1 MKKITF
7 DEEELYAIAVFHIET
22 REKAI
27 ADMEKVLG
35 LMDDDPEMKALIVSV
50 KEKLKRI
57 SDKDFKELDVERYI
71 EELEEEDEEEEPAEE
86 DGAGINDSFGGTVA
100 ENSYGEEDAT

>member
-1 MKKITF
+1 MRKITF

-27 ADMEKVLG
+27 AGMEKVLG

-86 DGAGINDSFGGTVA
+86 DGAGSNNSGGGAVA
-100 ENSYGEEDAT
+100 GNSGGEENAT

>member
-7 DEEELYAIAVFHIET
+7 DEEELYAIAVFHIES

-27 ADMEKVLG
+27 AGMEKVLG

-57 SDKDFKELDVERYI
+57 SDKDFKELDVEHYI
-71 EELEEEDEEEEPAEE
+71 EELEEEDDEEESEE
-86 DGAGINDSFGGTVA
+86 DGAGSTDSSVVA
-100 ENSYGEEDAT
+100 VVEIYDGEEDAT

>member
-7 DEEELYAIAVFHIET
+7 DEEELYAIAVFNMES

-27 ADMEKVLG
+27 TGMEKVLD
-35 LMDDDPEMKALIVSV
+35 LMDDDLEMKALIVSV

-57 SDKDFKELDVERYI
+57 TDKDYKELDVEHYI
-71 EELEEEDEEEEPAEE
+71 EELEEEDDEEESEE
-86 DGAGINDSFGGTVA
+86 DGIGSTDSSVVA
-100 ENSYGEEDAT
+100 VVETSDGEEDTT

>member
-27 ADMEKVLG
+27 AGMEKVLG

-71 EELEEEDEEEEPAEE
+71 EELEEEDEEEESAEE
-86 DGAGINDSFGGTVA
+86 DGAGGNDSSDNAGI
-100 ENSYGEEDAT
+100 EILNGEEDAT

>member
-7 DEEELYAIAVFHIET
+7 DEEELYAIAVFNMET

-27 ADMEKVLG
+27 TGMEKVLD
-35 LMDDDPEMKALIVSV
+35 LMDDDPEMKALLVSV

-57 SDKDFKELDVERYI
+57 TDKDYKELDVERYI
-71 EELEEEDEEEEPAEE
+71 EELEEEDDEKESEE
-86 DGAGINDSFGGTVA
+86 DGNASIDSGNGTVA
-100 ENSYGEEDAT
+100 ESSNGEEDAT

>member
-7 DEEELYAIAVFHIET
+7 DEEELYAIAVFNMET

-27 ADMEKVLG
+27 TGMEKVLN
-35 LMDDDPEMKALIVSV
+35 LMDDDPEMKALLVSV

-57 SDKDFKELDVERYI
+57 TDKDYKELDVERYI
-71 EELEEEDEEEEPAEE
+71 EELEEEDDEKESEE
-86 DGAGINDSFGGTVA
+86 DGNASIDSGNGTVA
-100 ENSYGEEDAT
+100 ESSNGEEDAT

>member
-7 DEEELYAIAVFHIET
+7 DEEELYAIAVFNMET

-27 ADMEKVLG
+27 TGMEKVLD
-35 LMDDDPEMKALIVSV
+35 LMDDDPEIKALLVSV

-57 SDKDFKELDVERYI
+57 TDKDYKELDVERYI
-71 EELEEEDEEEEPAEE
+71 EELEEEDDEESEE
-86 DGAGINDSFGGTVA
+86 DGTGSTDSSVVA
-100 ENSYGEEDAT
+100 VVKTSDGEEDAT

>member
-7 DEEELYAIAVFHIET
+7 DEEELYAIAVFNMET

-27 ADMEKVLG
+27 TGMEKVLD

-57 SDKDFKELDVERYI
+57 TDKDYKELDVERYI
-71 EELEEEDEEEEPAEE
+71 EELEEEDDEEESEE
-86 DGAGINDSFGGTVA
+86 DGTGSNDYGDGAVVESS
-100 ENSYGEEDAT
+100 NGEEGAT

>member
-7 DEEELYAIAVFHIET
+7 DEEELYAIAVFNMES

-27 ADMEKVLG
+27 TGMEKVLD
-35 LMDDDPEMKALIVSV
+35 LMDGDPEMKALLVSV

-57 SDKDFKELDVERYI
+57 TDKDYKELDVERYI
-71 EELEEEDEEEEPAEE
+71 EELEEEDDEEESEE
-86 DGAGINDSFGGTVA
+86 DGAGSTDSSVVA
-100 ENSYGEEDAT
+100 VVETSDGEVDAT

>member
-7 DEEELYAIAVFHIET
+7 DEEELYAIAVFNMET

-27 ADMEKVLG
+27 TGMEKVLD
-35 LMDDDPEMKALIVSV
+35 LMDDDPEMKALLVSV

-57 SDKDFKELDVERYI
+57 TDKDYKELDVERYI
-71 EELEEEDEEEEPAEE
+71 EELEEEDDEEESEE
-86 DGAGINDSFGGTVA
+86 DGTGSTDSSVVA
-100 ENSYGEEDAT
+100 VVKTSDGEEDAT

>member
-7 DEEELYAIAVFHIET
+7 DEEELYAIAVFNMET

-27 ADMEKVLG
+27 TGMEKVLD

-57 SDKDFKELDVERYI
+57 TDKDYKELDVEHYI
-71 EELEEEDEEEEPAEE
+71 EELEEEDDEEESEE
-86 DGAGINDSFGGTVA
+86 DGTGSTEASVVA
-100 ENSYGEEDAT
+100 VVEISDGEVDAT

>member
-27 ADMEKVLG
+27 AGMEKVLS

-86 DGAGINDSFGGTVA
+86 DGTESNDSGGGAVA
-100 ENSYGEEDAT
+100 GNSDGEEDAT

>member
-27 ADMEKVLG
+27 AGMEKVLG
-35 LMDDDPEMKALIVSV
+35 LMDDDPEMKALIVAHGGKNSGSV
-50 KEKLKRI
+50 SGKTSFLLAGEKAGPEKLKKAESLGVKVIDETEFRRMI
-57 SDKDFKELDVERYI
+57 GVTKEETQETTL
-71 EELEEEDEEEEPAEE
+71 
-86 DGAGINDSFGGTVA
+86 F
-100 ENSYGEEDAT
+100 

>member
-7 DEEELYAIAVFHIET
+7 DEEELYAIAVFNMGT

-27 ADMEKVLG
+27 TGMEKVLD
-35 LMDDDPEMKALIVSV
+35 LMDDDLEMKALIVSV

-57 SDKDFKELDVERYI
+57 TDKDYKELDVEHYI
-71 EELEEEDEEEEPAEE
+71 EELEEEDDEEESEE
-86 DGAGINDSFGGTVA
+86 DGAGSTDSSVVA
-100 ENSYGEEDAT
+100 VVEISDGEEDAT

>member
-7 DEEELYAIAVFHIET
+7 DEEELYAIAVFNMET

-27 ADMEKVLG
+27 TGMEKVLD
-35 LMDDDPEMKALIVSV
+35 LMDDDPEMKALLVSV

-57 SDKDFKELDVERYI
+57 TDKDYKELDVERYI
-71 EELEEEDEEEEPAEE
+71 EELEEEDDEEESEE
-86 DGAGINDSFGGTVA
+86 DGIGSTDSSVVA
-100 ENSYGEEDAT
+100 VVETSDGEVEAT

>member
-7 DEEELYAIAVFHIET
+7 DEEELYAIAVFNMET

-27 ADMEKVLG
+27 TGMEKVLD

-57 SDKDFKELDVERYI
+57 TDKDYKELDVERYI
-71 EELEEEDEEEEPAEE
+71 EELEEEDDEDESEE
-86 DGAGINDSFGGTVA
+86 DGTGSTDSSVVA
-100 ENSYGEEDAT
+100 VVETSDGEVDAT

>member
-7 DEEELYAIAVFHIET
+7 DEEELYAIAVFNMET

-27 ADMEKVLG
+27 TGMEKVLD
-35 LMDDDPEMKALIVSV
+35 LMDDDPEMKALLVSV

-57 SDKDFKELDVERYI
+57 TDKDYKELDVEHYI
-71 EELEEEDEEEEPAEE
+71 EELEEEDDEEESEE
-86 DGAGINDSFGGTVA
+86 DGAGSTDSSVVA
-100 ENSYGEEDAT
+100 VVEISDGEEDAT

>member
-7 DEEELYAIAVFHIET
+7 DEEELYAIAVFNMET

-27 ADMEKVLG
+27 TGMEKVLD

-57 SDKDFKELDVERYI
+57 TDKDYKELDVERYI
-71 EELEEEDEEEEPAEE
+71 EELEEEDDEEEFEE
-86 DGAGINDSFGGTVA
+86 DGTGSTDSSVVA
-100 ENSYGEEDAT
+100 VVKTSDGEEDAT

>member
-7 DEEELYAIAVFHIET
+7 DEEELYAIAVFNMET

-27 ADMEKVLG
+27 TGMEKVLD
-35 LMDDDPEMKALIVSV
+35 LMDDDPEMKALLVSV

-57 SDKDFKELDVERYI
+57 TDKDYKELDVERYI
-71 EELEEEDEEEEPAEE
+71 EELEEEDDEEESEE
-86 DGAGINDSFGGTVA
+86 DGIGSTDSSDVA
-100 ENSYGEEDAT
+100 VVETSDGEVDAT

>member
-7 DEEELYAIAVFHIET
+7 DEEELYAIAVFNMET

-27 ADMEKVLG
+27 TGMEKVLD
-35 LMDDDPEMKALIVSV
+35 LMDDDPEMKALLVSV

-57 SDKDFKELDVERYI
+57 TDKDYKELDVERYI
-71 EELEEEDEEEEPAEE
+71 EELEEDDDEEESEE
-86 DGAGINDSFGGTVA
+86 DGAGSTDSSVVA
-100 ENSYGEEDAT
+100 VVEISDGEEDAT

>member
-7 DEEELYAIAVFHIET
+7 DEEELYAIAVFNMES

-27 ADMEKVLG
+27 TGMEKVLD
-35 LMDDDPEMKALIVSV
+35 LMDDDPEMKALLVSV

-57 SDKDFKELDVERYI
+57 TDKDYKELDVEHYI
-71 EELEEEDEEEEPAEE
+71 EELEEEDDEKESEE
-86 DGAGINDSFGGTVA
+86 DGNASIDSGNGTVA
-100 ENSYGEEDAT
+100 ESSNGEEDAT

>member
-7 DEEELYAIAVFHIET
+7 DEEELYAIAVFNMET

-27 ADMEKVLG
+27 AGMEKVLD

-57 SDKDFKELDVERYI
+57 TDKDYKELDVEHYI
-71 EELEEEDEEEEPAEE
+71 EELEEEDDEEESEE
-86 DGAGINDSFGGTVA
+86 DGTGSTDSSVVA
-100 ENSYGEEDAT
+100 VVETSDGEEDTT

>member
-7 DEEELYAIAVFHIET
+7 DEEELYAVAVFNMET

-27 ADMEKVLG
+27 TGMEKVLD
-35 LMDDDPEMKALIVSV
+35 LMDDDPEMKALLVSV

-57 SDKDFKELDVERYI
+57 TDKDYKELDVERYI
-71 EELEEEDEEEEPAEE
+71 EELEEEDDEEEFEE
-86 DGAGINDSFGGTVA
+86 DGTGSTDSSVVA
-100 ENSYGEEDAT
+100 VVKTSDGEEDAT

>member
-7 DEEELYAIAVFHIET
+7 DEEELYAIAVFNMES

-27 ADMEKVLG
+27 TGMEKVLD
-35 LMDDDPEMKALIVSV
+35 LMDDDPEMKALLVSV

-57 SDKDFKELDVERYI
+57 TDKDYKELDVEHYI
-71 EELEEEDEEEEPAEE
+71 EELEEEDDEEESEE
-86 DGAGINDSFGGTVA
+86 DGAGSTDSSVVA
-100 ENSYGEEDAT
+100 VVETSDGEEDAT

>member
-7 DEEELYAIAVFHIET
+7 DEEELYAVAVFNMET

-27 ADMEKVLG
+27 TGMEKVLD
-35 LMDDDPEMKALIVSV
+35 LMDDDPEMKALLVSV

-57 SDKDFKELDVERYI
+57 TDKDYKELDVERYI
-71 EELEEEDEEEEPAEE
+71 EELEEEDDEEESEE
-86 DGAGINDSFGGTVA
+86 DGIGSTDSSVVA
-100 ENSYGEEDAT
+100 VVETSDGEEDAT